1 MPKSNILFWDGDGSE
16 ARRQHVANVSS
27 QADRISDA
35 SVLEGDHEAL
45 AAEIA
50 SAGSVQVPVLDRTD
64 ISYERKQRTVDGEDH
79 WGERRRYQQ
88 TVLQFE
94 VPFTGDSTIFK
105 LRPMTYDSGPPYAD
119 VGRTSLIVS
128 IVDNNDPEATKREL
142 DRTLDD
148 IEKYL
153 GWHKPLWENVQA
165 DITHNVTETLRNR
178 KQKLEQHRKSD
189 DGLAAF
195 GFKPKGTQA

>member
-1 MPKSNILFWDGDGSE
+1 MPQSNILFWGGDGSE

-27 QADRISDA
+27 QADKVSDA

-50 SAGSVQVPVLDRTD
+50 SAGSVQVPVLDRAN
-64 ISYERKQRTVDGEDH
+64 ISYERKQRTVDREDH

-94 VPFTGDSTIFK
+94 VPFAGDATIFK

-119 VGRTSLIVS
+119 IGRASLSVS
-128 IVDNNDPEATKREL
+128 VVDNNDPEATKREL

-165 DITHNVTETLRNR
+165 EIARNVRETLRNR
-178 KQKLEQHRKSD
+178 KQKLEQDRKSD

-195 GFKPKGTQA
+195 GFKPKGA